1 MISLAGIPKK
11 LLAPVLFVFL
21 SLGFLPLGIGLQP
34 ALAVDVLGQTAS
46 ANPPSSNPIE
56 QALIDLKSEDA
67 AVRNK
72 AAEVLI
78 EKGDASLIPRL
89 DEIREVGGRAVRQA
103 VKPVVDLL
111 KNRANLMSESPDSR
125 RSAAA
130 DLASAGRMEAI
141 PYLKEAA
148 QREQV
153 WWVRYTM
160 EESQHFLELNS
171 GDPAV
176 RLGAVK
182 QLGELR
188 SLNSVPAL
196 KELVEAAR
204 QAEAT
209 DELKA
214 LTTAAEA
221 AIDHIESWSWW
232 AGIMETIFRGISLS
246 SILLIMSLGLA
257 IVFGLMGVINMAH
270 GELMMIGAYATFI
283 TQQAFIAWF
292 SPDVFD
298 WYFPVALPV
307 AFLAA
312 AAFGW
317 VLEATVIRF
326 LYGRLLE
333 TLLATWG
340 VSLILMQAARV
351 YFGDL
356 TAVIAPG
363 ALRGGAQVMVGVYLP
378 YNRIFII
385 VLSIIC
391 VLGIYF
397 LLFRSNLGIRVR
409 SVTQNRNMSACLGI
423 PTRKVDS
430 YTFAFASGLAGIAG
444 WALTMVGNVD
454 PGLGQNYIVDSFM
467 VVVTGGV
474 GKLAGTIWASLGI
487 GGLNKL
493 IEPFSGAV
501 YGKVFIL
508 IGVILF
514 LQWRPQGLFAAK
526 GRSADA

>member
-1 MISLAGIPKK
+1 MSLAGIPKGVFIFFLC
-11 LLAPVLFVFL
+11 LLLPIESELL
-21 SLGFLPLGIGLQP
+21 S
-34 ALAVDVLGQTAS
+34 ALAADEAVPAVSATAL
-46 ANPPSSNPIE
+46 PSNPLE
-56 QALIDLKSEDA
+56 QALIDIKSEDA
-67 AVRNK
+67 TVRSQAV
-72 AAEVLI
+72 ALLI
-78 EKGDASLIPRL
+78 EKGDAGLIPKL
-89 DEIREVGGRAVRQA
+89 DEIRAEADRVVRIA
-103 VKPVVDLL
+103 IKPVIDLL
-111 KNRANLMSESPDSR
+111 KNRANLTSAQPDTR

-130 DLASAGRMEAI
+130 DLVGTGRAEAI
-141 PYLKEAA
+141 TWLEQAAAKEP
-148 QREQV
+148 V
-153 WWVRYTM
+153 WWVKYTM
-160 EESQHFLELNS
+160 EESSQLMQLRS
-171 GDPAV
+171 QDDAI
-176 RLGAVK
+176 RLRAVK
-182 QLGELR
+182 KLGELR
-188 SLNSVPAL
+188 SQNSLSAL
-196 KELVEAAR
+196 QELVQVTAQGDVTDQQKVLAA
-204 QAEAT
+204 
-209 DELKA
+209 
-214 LTTAAEA
+214 AAQTSIGQ
-221 AIDHIESWSWW
+221 IDSWSWW
-232 AGIMETIFRGISLS
+232 ASTIETLFRGISLS

-270 GELMMIGAYATFI
+270 GELMMIGAYATFV

-292 SPDVFD
+292 SPQVFD

-307 AFLAA
+307 AFLSA

-356 TAVIAPG
+356 TAVIAPQ

-385 VLSIIC
+385 ILSIIC

-493 IEPFSGAV
+493 IEPVSGAV